1 MRPQRRNPWPL
12 ASILTLLLLS
22 GVTFAAND
30 LQGSDM
36 VRIGNDVTV
45 EEGRVV
51 KDAVAIGGSVA
62 VLSGGRVMGNAVA
75 IGGDVNL
82 KANARVEGDTVAIG
96 GEILK
101 EEGASVGRN
110 EVAILSGA
118 KGILP
123 AFWKWSPLD
132 FLYRS
137 YLASLILHILVV
149 MVIAALGVFLL
160 LFLPDSL
167 QIISSTIRQSAL
179 KSGGWGKHPR
189 DRAPARLH
197 HGESPGDPAGPCARH
212 RRCGGGDTR
221 VCRHRVIRGGK
232 DFLPQRRVHD
242 TTISRRDAHP
252 RGPRP
257 GSSRGWVRLPG
268 GESLWVWR
276 GSGLPIWQ
284 GAAGS
289 RWVAVGCWNLLF
301 HSAGLRDP

>member
-1 MRPQRRNPWPL
+1 L
-12 ASILTLLLLS
+12 APILTLLLLS

-51 KDAVAIGGSVA
+51 KDAVAIGGSVT

-82 KANARVEGDTVAIG
+82 KANARVEGDAVAIG

-101 EEGASVGRN
+101 EEGASVGKN

-179 KSGGWGKHPR
+179 KSGGWGVGSILAIVLLLVFTTGSLLGIVLVPVLVI
-189 DRAPARLH
+189 AVAVVGILGCVATGLFV
-197 HGESPGDPAGPCARH
+197 GERTFSP
-212 RRCGGGDTR
+212 
-221 VCRHRVIRGGK
+221 
-232 DFLPQRRVHD
+232 
-242 TTISRRDAHP
+242 S
-252 RGPRP
+252 
-257 GSSRGWVRLPG
+257 
-268 GESLWVWR
+268 
-276 GSGLPIWQ
+276 
-284 GAAGS
+284 AGS
-289 RWVAVGCWNLLF
+289 LIRPFLVGMLILAVIGLFPLVGGLVFLVANLFGFGAVLVSRF
-301 HSAGLRDP
+301 GRAQPAASNTRGD

>member
-1 MRPQRRNPWPL
+1 MAP
-12 ASILTLLLLS
+12 ILTLLLLS

-51 KDAVAIGGSVA
+51 KDAVAIGGSVT

-82 KANARVEGDTVAIG
+82 KANARVEGDAVAIG

-101 EEGASVGRN
+101 EEGASVGKN

-179 KSGGWGKHPR
+179 KSGGWGVGSILAIVLLLVFTTGSLLGIVLVPVLVIAVAVVGILGCVATGLFVGER
-189 DRAPARLH
+189 TFSPSAGSLIRPFLVGMLILAVIGLFPLVGGLVFLVANLFGFGAVLVSRFGTVQPA
-197 HGESPGDPAGPCARH
+197 
-212 RRCGGGDTR
+212 
-221 VCRHRVIRGGK
+221 
-232 DFLPQRRVHD
+232 
-242 TTISRRDAHP
+242 
-252 RGPRP
+252 
-257 GSSRGWVRLPG
+257 
-268 GESLWVWR
+268 
-276 GSGLPIWQ
+276 
-284 GAAGS
+284 AAGS
-289 RWVAVGCWNLLF
+289 L
-301 HSAGLRDP
+301 